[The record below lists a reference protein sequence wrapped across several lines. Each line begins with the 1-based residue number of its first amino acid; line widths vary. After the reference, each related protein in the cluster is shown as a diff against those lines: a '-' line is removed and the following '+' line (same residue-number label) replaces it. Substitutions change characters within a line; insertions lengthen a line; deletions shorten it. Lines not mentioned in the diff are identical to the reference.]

1 MMEESIDQFFTG
13 KEAEAFAELFGDY
26 EYIKWSDKL
35 NEQSRDERENALQE
49 SI

>member
-1 MMEESIDQFFTG
+1 MEESIDQFFTG
-13 KEAEAFAELFGDY
+13 KEAEACAELFGDP
-26 EYIKWSDKL
+26 EHIKWSDKL